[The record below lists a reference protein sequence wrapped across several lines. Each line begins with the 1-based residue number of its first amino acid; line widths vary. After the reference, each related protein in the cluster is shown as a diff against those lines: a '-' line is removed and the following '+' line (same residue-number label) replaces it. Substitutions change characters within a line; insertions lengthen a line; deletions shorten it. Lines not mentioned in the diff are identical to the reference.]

1 MKHRTLVNAA
11 FVLAAVGYAVMAVG
25 CGPRTHDPAVAEA
38 KDDPNWA
45 FISPLPESDGFYK
58 MYDYEDGRLCY
69 LVMDRYNGRAI
80 GTSLECQYNR
90 DEKEQSSFPPV
101 QEETVN
107 MHVSFFRDIDKQRNK
122 DPRKPVKPK
131 PCLKWPY
138 GLCPAPT
145 AA

>member
-1 MKHRTLVNAA
+1 MKVVNAA

-25 CGPRTHDPAVAEA
+25 CGPRTHDPDVAEA

-45 FISPLPESDGFYK
+45 LISPLPESDGFYK
-58 MYDYEDGRLCY
+58 MYDHEDGRLCY
-69 LVMDRYNGRAI
+69 LVVDRFNNDRAV
-80 GTSLECQYNR
+80 SLECQYNR
-90 DEKEQSSFPPV
+90 DEQPSAPV
-101 QEETVN
+101 QEEAVN